1 MVLSHD
7 DTEDL
12 DAVRVNIPLSR
23 VITMERSELASFA
36 GLVTVTFDPKASN
49 NASHE
54 PSTEP
59 SIDDNGGLTVID
71 AAPEKQVLQFGLLRK
86 HLEWDDVMSYVAKAK
101 TPASSDNVDWPG
113 SRVYIDVDP
122 QTNGPCQSSDSNL
135 SDLDKS
141 VSLTLGLD
149 TSKEIWGPFVFFSP
163 LAVALFFFLQFAKPT
178 SIALS

>member
-1 MVLSHD
+1 
-7 DTEDL
+7 
-12 DAVRVNIPLSR
+12 
-23 VITMERSELASFA
+23 MEKSELASFA

-54 PSTEP
+54 HSTET
-59 SIDDNGGLTVID
+59 SIDDNEGLAVID

-122 QTNGPCQSSDSNL
+122 QTNGPSESSDSHL

-149 TSKEIWGPFVFFSP
+149 TSKEKWSPFCLFFSP
-163 LAVALFFFLQFAKPT
+163 LAVASFFFL
-178 SIALS
+178 